1 MAELEL
7 RHISKSFR
15 EQAVLRD
22 ISLRVPNGSFTIL
35 LGPSGCGKST
45 LLRIIAGLDAQ
56 TAGQVL
62 IDGKVVDH
70 LPPAERDIAMVF
82 QQYALYPHLSVRE
95 NLAFALKMRRAPRH
109 VIDNRIAEAAQLLEI
124 QPLLDRKPKD
134 LSGGQRQR
142 VAMGRAIV
150 RKPKLFLFDE
160 PLSNLDAQLRTSM
173 RIELKKLQQRLQAT
187 MIYVTHDQV
196 EAMTLGDRIVVIEG
210 GRIRQADDPQRT
222 YSSPADPFVAS
233 FIGTPPMNLW
243 EGTIEAQGANALFR
257 AGDLTLPLPA
267 QVRSLLPPHPS
278 VLTVGIRPEDIST
291 ETFAQSVPVTATV
304 DLIEDLGAD
313 LLIHCRVD
321 QVKLVARTHRHT
333 GIATGSQ
340 IALFFPVNK
349 LHVFIDQRRV
359 DFPVITVP
367 DSTVAPPERA

>member
-15 EQAVLRD
+15 EQNVLHD
-22 ISLRVPNGSFTIL
+22 ISLLVPDGSFTIL

-56 TAGQVL
+56 TSGQVL
-62 IDGKVVDH
+62 IDGKQVDH

-82 QQYALYPHLSVRE
+82 QHYALYPHLSVRE
-95 NLAFALKMRRAPRH
+95 NLAFALKMRRAPRR
-109 VIDNRIAEAAQLLEI
+109 IIEDRIAEAAQLLEI
-124 QPLLDRKPKD
+124 EPLLDRKPKD

-210 GRIRQADDPQRT
+210 GRIRQADDPQQT
-222 YSSPADPFVAS
+222 YNAPADPFVAS

-243 EGTIEAQGANALFR
+243 EGILRTQGAERMFQS
-257 AGDLTLPLPA
+257 GDMTLPLPTHFLPA
-267 QVRSLLPPHPS
+267 LPPPTS
-278 VLTVGIRPEDIST
+278 TLTLGIRPEDVSLQDRPPSIRVQ
-291 ETFAQSVPVTATV
+291 AQVE
-304 DLIEDLGAD
+304 LIEDLGAD
-313 LLIHCRVD
+313 LLIHCRIGNL
-321 QVKLVARTHRHT
+321 KLVARADRNT
-333 GIATGSQ
+333 GMTTDRATP
-340 IALFFPVNK
+340 LFLPVNK
-349 LHVFIDQRRV
+349 LHLFVDQHRV
-359 DFPVITVP
+359 DPLTA
-367 DSTVAPPERA
+367 SLA

>member
-7 RHISKSFR
+7 RGISKSFR
-15 EQAVLRD
+15 DQAVLRD
-22 ISLRVPNGSFTIL
+22 ISLQVPDGSFTIL

-45 LLRIIAGLDAQ
+45 LLRIIAGLDNQ
-56 TAGQVL
+56 TSGQVC
-62 IDGKVVDH
+62 IDGTAVDH

-95 NLAFALKMRRAPRH
+95 NLAFALTIRRTPRR
-109 VIDNRIAEAAQLLEI
+109 VIDERIAEAAQLLDI

-210 GRIRQADDPQRT
+210 GRIRQMDAPHRT
-222 YSSPADPFVAS
+222 YAAPADPFVAS

-243 EGTIEAQGANALFR
+243 EGVLTTRDDKTVFR
-257 AGDLTLPLPA
+257 SNGLTVPLPA
-267 QVRSLLPPHPS
+267 RLTPPQARQES
-278 VLTVGIRPEDIST
+278 AATIGIRPEDIALR
-291 ETFAQSVPVTATV
+291 ETPAAVQV
-304 DLIEDLGAD
+304 DGLLELAEDLGAD
-313 LLIHCRVD
+313 LLLHCRVGDLRLVVRAARRHDTVPD
-321 QVKLVARTHRHT
+321 QTVR
-333 GIATGSQ
+333 
-340 IALFFPVNK
+340 LFFPVDK
-349 LHVFIDQRRV
+349 LHLFIDNRRV
-359 DFPVITVP
+359 DPSPTTP
-367 DSTVAPPERA
+367 T

>member
-7 RHISKSFR
+7 RGVSKSFHD
-15 EQAVLRD
+15 QPVLRD
-22 ISLRVPNGSFTIL
+22 ISLQVPDGSFTIL

-45 LLRIIAGLDAQ
+45 LLRIIAGLESQ
-56 TAGQVL
+56 TSGQVL
-62 IDGKVVDH
+62 IDGKEVDH
-70 LPPAERDIAMVF
+70 LPPAKRDIAMVF

-95 NLAFALKMRRAPRH
+95 NLAFALKMRRVPRDT
-109 VIDNRIAEAAQLLEI
+109 IEARIAEAAQLLEI
-124 QPLLDRKPKD
+124 ELLLDRKPKD

-210 GRIRQADDPQRT
+210 GRIRQADEPHRT
-222 YSSPADPFVAS
+222 YAAPADPFVAS

-243 EGTIEAQGANALFR
+243 EGSLMTEGGKTVLKGN
-257 AGDLTLPLPA
+257 GLTFPLPA
-267 QVRSLLPPHPS
+267 GLASSHSTKKSAVTL
-278 VLTVGIRPEDIST
+278 GIRPEDIALRELP
-291 ETFAQSVPVTATV
+291 ETLQVTGTV
-304 DLIEDLGAD
+304 ELVEDLGAD
-313 LLIHCRVD
+313 LLLHCRVGERR
-321 QVKLVARTHRHT
+321 LVVRTARRADRVQGQTVT
-333 GIATGSQ
+333 
-340 IALFFPVNK
+340 LFFPIDK
-349 LHVFIDQRRV
+349 LHLFIDNRRF
-359 DFPVITVP
+359 D
-367 DSTVAPPERA
+367 PPTTRPT

>member
-7 RHISKSFR
+7 RTISKSFR
-15 EQAVLRD
+15 DQPVLRD
-22 ISLRVPNGSFTIL
+22 ISLQVPDGSFTIL

-45 LLRIIAGLDAQ
+45 LLRIIAGLESQ
-56 TAGQVL
+56 TSGQVL
-62 IDGKVVDH
+62 IDGKEVDH
-70 LPPAERDIAMVF
+70 VPPAERDIAMVF

-95 NLAFALKMRRAPRH
+95 NLAFALKMRRVPRDT
-109 VIDNRIAEAAQLLEI
+109 IETRIAEAAQLLDI
-124 QPLLDRKPKD
+124 QSLLDRKPKD

-210 GRIRQADDPQRT
+210 GRIRQTDDPQRT
-222 YSSPADPFVAS
+222 YTAPADPFVAS

-243 EGTIEAQGANALFR
+243 EGRFMTEGGKTVFKSN
-257 AGDLTLPLPA
+257 DLTVPLPA
-267 QVRSLLPPHPS
+267 RLAPPQPTQHS
-278 VLTVGIRPEDIST
+278 AVTVGIRPEDITLRKST
-291 ETFAQSVPVTATV
+291 EAAQVTGMV
-304 DLIEDLGAD
+304 ELVEDLGAD
-313 LLIHCRVD
+313 LLLHCRVGELR
-321 QVKLVARTHRHT
+321 LVVRTARRTDSIQGQAVT
-333 GIATGSQ
+333 
-340 IALFFPVNK
+340 LFFPVDK
-349 LHVFIDQRRV
+349 LHLFIDHRRF
-359 DFPVITVP
+359 D
-367 DSTVAPPERA
+367 PPFTSAT

>member
-7 RHISKSFR
+7 RAISKSFR
-15 EQAVLRD
+15 DQPVLRD
-22 ISLRVPNGSFTIL
+22 ISLQVPNGSFTIL

-45 LLRIIAGLDAQ
+45 LLRIIAGLESQ
-56 TAGQVL
+56 TSGQVL
-62 IDGKVVDH
+62 IDGKEVDH
-70 LPPAERDIAMVF
+70 LPPAKRDIAMVF
-82 QQYALYPHLSVRE
+82 QQYALYPHLSVRK
-95 NLAFALKMRRAPRH
+95 NLAFALKMRRVPRDT
-109 VIDNRIAEAAQLLEI
+109 IETRIAEAAQLLDI

-196 EAMTLGDRIVVIEG
+196 EAMTLGDRIVVLEG
-210 GRIRQADDPQRT
+210 GRIRQMDGPQRT
-222 YSSPADPFVAS
+222 YAAPADPFVAS

-243 EGTIEAQGANALFR
+243 EGTVTAQGSETIFR
-257 AGDLTLPLPA
+257 VGDMILRLPA
-267 QVRSLLPPHPS
+267 NLLPTDS
-278 VLTVGIRPEDIST
+278 AQTTTMTLGIRPEDIALR
-291 ETFAQSVPVTATV
+291 ETPQTLRVEAQV

-313 LLIHCRVD
+313 LLIHCRVGD
-321 QVKLVARTHRHT
+321 LKLVARADRNSGITT
-333 GIATGSQ
+333 GTAVQ
-340 IALFFPVNK
+340 LFFPLNT
-349 LHVFIDQRRV
+349 LHLFIDNRRYE
-359 DFPVITVP
+359 PTAA
-367 DSTVAPPERA
+367 STT

>member
-7 RHISKSFR
+7 RNISKSFGD
-15 EQAVLRD
+15 QPVLRD
-22 ISLRVPNGSFTIL
+22 LSLQVPDGSFTIL

-45 LLRIIAGLDAQ
+45 LLRIIAGLDSQ
-56 TAGQVL
+56 TAGQVR
-62 IDGKVVDH
+62 IDGTVVDH

-95 NLAFALKMRRAPRH
+95 NLAFALTIRRTPRR
-109 VIDNRIAEAAQLLEI
+109 VIDERIAEAAQLLDIE
-124 QPLLDRKPKD
+124 PLLDRKPKD

-210 GRIRQADDPQRT
+210 GRIRQAD
-222 YSSPADPFVAS
+222 
-233 FIGTPPMNLW
+233 
-243 EGTIEAQGANALFR
+243 E
-257 AGDLTLPLPA
+257 
-267 QVRSLLPPHPS
+267 PHLS
-278 VLTVGIRPEDIST
+278 
-291 ETFAQSVPVTATV
+291 
-304 DLIEDLGAD
+304 
-313 LLIHCRVD
+313 LIH
-321 QVKLVARTHRHT
+321 
-333 GIATGSQ
+333 I
-340 IALFFPVNK
+340 
-349 LHVFIDQRRV
+349 
-359 DFPVITVP
+359 
-367 DSTVAPPERA
+367 

>member
-7 RHISKSFR
+7 RAVSKSFR
-15 EQAVLRD
+15 EQNVLRD
-22 ISLRVPNGSFTIL
+22 ISLRVPNGSFAIL

-56 TAGQVL
+56 TSGQVL
-62 IDGKVVDH
+62 IDGKEVDH

-82 QQYALYPHLSVRE
+82 QHYALYPHLSVRE
-95 NLAFALKMRRAPRH
+95 NLAFALKMRRVPRQ
-109 VIDNRIAEAAQLLEI
+109 VIDDRITEAAQLLEI

-210 GRIRQADDPQRT
+210 GRIRQADDPQQT
-222 YSSPADPFVAS
+222 YNAPADPFVAS

-243 EGTIEAQGANALFR
+243 EGCLRTHGSEPIFQSGNMTF
-257 AGDLTLPLPA
+257 PLPA
-267 QVRSLLPPHPS
+267 HFLPALPPHTS
-278 VLTVGIRPEDIST
+278 TLTLGVRPEDISLQDT
-291 ETFAQSVPVTATV
+291 PHSLRVEARVE
-304 DLIEDLGAD
+304 LIEDLGAD
-313 LLIHCRVD
+313 LIIHCRLD
-321 QVKLVARTHRHT
+321 DLKLVARIGRHD
-333 GIATGSQ
+333 GITTDMATS
-340 IALFFPVNK
+340 LFFPVDK
-349 LHVFIDQRRV
+349 LHLFIDQRRV
-359 DFPVITVP
+359 DSPIG
-367 DSTVAPPERA
+367 PPA

>member
-7 RHISKSFR
+7 CNISKSFR
-15 EQAVLRD
+15 DLTVLRD
-22 ISLRVPNGSFTIL
+22 ISLQVPNGSFTIL

-45 LLRIIAGLDAQ
+45 LLRIIAGLDTQ
-56 TAGQVL
+56 TTGQVL
-62 IDGKVVDH
+62 IDGNEVDH
-70 LPPAERDIAMVF
+70 LPPAARDIAMVF

-95 NLAFALKMRRAPRH
+95 NLAFALKMRRVARH
-109 VIDNRIAEAAQLLEI
+109 VIDDRIAEAAQLLEI

-196 EAMTLGDRIVVIEG
+196 EAMTLGDRIVVIES
-210 GRIRQADDPQRT
+210 GRIRQADEPQRT
-222 YSSPADPFVAS
+222 YAAPADPFVAS

-243 EGTIEAQGANALFR
+243 EGTLTTGDGESVFR
-257 AGDLTLPLPA
+257 SHDLILPLPA
-267 QVRSLLPPHPS
+267 TLLPPHPPQKS
-278 VLTVGIRPEDIST
+278 RVTLGIRPEDIALQ
-291 ETFAQSVPVTATV
+291 EKPGAIQVEGLVELV
-304 DLIEDLGAD
+304 EDLGAD
-313 LLIHCRVD
+313 LLLHCRVGDLRMVVRTARQGDRIQD
-321 QVKLVARTHRHT
+321 QPMR
-333 GIATGSQ
+333 
-340 IALFFPVNK
+340 LFFPFDK
-349 LHVFIDQRRV
+349 LHLFIENRRY
-359 DFPVITVP
+359 DPP
-367 DSTVAPPERA
+367 NAPT